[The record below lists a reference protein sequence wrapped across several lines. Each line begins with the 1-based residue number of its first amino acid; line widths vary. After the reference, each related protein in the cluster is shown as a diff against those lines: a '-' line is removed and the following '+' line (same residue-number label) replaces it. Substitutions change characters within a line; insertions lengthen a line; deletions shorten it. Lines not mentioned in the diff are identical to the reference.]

1 MHYFQHNIAD
11 YRKDTMHL
19 SLLEHGVYRQL
30 LDQYYLNEAPL
41 PLDQDRICRLINAK
55 SLEEKEAVFHVLQD
69 FFIKNDV
76 GYVHKR
82 CDLVINEYNKK
93 SLTASKSAKIRWEN
107 ANGMQTHSEPNANHK
122 PITINH
128 KPITN
133 IKPLSDFD
141 LFWMAY
147 PKKVGKE
154 AARKSWDKIKPDLKT
169 VLETLKWQKQSDQ
182 WFKNNGQYIPNPSTY
197 INQHRFLDQRNDNRE
212 AF

>member
-30 LDQYYLNEAPL
+30 LDQYYLQEGAL

-55 SLEEKEAVFHVLQD
+55 TLEEKEAVFHVLQD
-69 FFIKNDV
+69 FFIKNDA
-76 GYVHKR
+76 GYIHKR

-93 SLTASKSAKIRWEN
+93 SLTASKSAKIRWDN
-107 ANGMQTHSEPNANHK
+107 ANGMRTHSEPNANHK
-122 PITINH
+122 PLTINH
-128 KPITN
+128 KPLTN

-141 LFWMAY
+141 MFWIAY

-154 AARKSWDKIKPDLKT
+154 AARKAWAKANPELAL
-169 VLETLKWQKQSDQ
+169 VLNALEWQKVSPQ
-182 WFKNNGQYIPNPSTY
+182 WFKNNGQYIPNPSTW
-197 INQHRFLDQRNDNRE
+197 INQHRWEDEQSQEQTF
-212 AF
+212 

>member
-30 LDQYYLNEAPL
+30 LDQYYLQEGAL

-55 SLEEKEAVFHVLQD
+55 TLEEKEAVFHVLQD
-69 FFIKNDV
+69 FFIKNDA

-93 SLTASKSAKIRWEN
+93 SLTASKSAKIRWDN
-107 ANGMQTHSEPNANHK
+107 ANGMRTHSEPNANHK
-122 PITINH
+122 PLTINH
-128 KPITN
+128 KPLTN

-141 LFWMAY
+141 MFWIAY

-154 AARKSWDKIKPDLKT
+154 AARKAWAKA
-169 VLETLKWQKQSDQ
+169 
-182 WFKNNGQYIPNPSTY
+182 NPEQVRASRIAY
-197 INQHRFLDQRNDNRE
+197 EQRNADKVAE
-212 AF
+212 FTIVLKGSLL

>member
-30 LDQYYLNEAPL
+30 LDQYYLQEGAL

-55 SLEEKEAVFHVLQD
+55 TLEEKEAVFHVLQD
-69 FFIKNDV
+69 FFIKNDA

-93 SLTASKSAKIRWEN
+93 SLTASKSAKIRWDN
-107 ANGMQTHSEPNANHK
+107 ANGMRTHSEPNANHK
-122 PITINH
+122 PLTINH
-128 KPITN
+128 KPLTN

-141 LFWMAY
+141 MFWIAY

-154 AARKSWDKIKPDLKT
+154 AARKAWAKANPDLAM
-169 VLETLKWQKQSDQ
+169 VLNALEWQKVSPQ
-182 WFKNNGQYIPNPSTY
+182 WFKNNGQYIPNPSTW
-197 INQHRFLDQRNDNRE
+197 INQHRWEDEKQQEQTF
-212 AF
+212 

>member
-30 LDQYYLNEAPL
+30 LDQYYLQEGAL

-55 SLEEKEAVFHVLQD
+55 TLEEKEAVFHVLQD
-69 FFIKNDV
+69 FFIKNDA
-76 GYVHKR
+76 GYIHKR

-93 SLTASKSAKIRWEN
+93 SLTASKSAKIRWDN
-107 ANGMQTHSEPNANHK
+107 ANGMRTHSEPNANHK
-122 PITINH
+122 PLTINH
-128 KPITN
+128 KPLTN

-141 LFWMAY
+141 MFWIAY

-154 AARKSWDKIKPDLKT
+154 AARKAWAKANPELAL
-169 VLETLKWQKQSDQ
+169 VLNALEWQKVSPQ
-182 WFKNNGQYIPNPSTY
+182 WFKNNGQYIPNPSTW
-197 INQHRFLDQRNDNRE
+197 INQHRWEDEKQQEQTF
-212 AF
+212 

>member
-30 LDQYYLNEAPL
+30 LDQYYLQEGAL

-55 SLEEKEAVFHVLQD
+55 TLEEKEAVFHVLQD
-69 FFIKNDV
+69 FFIKNDA
-76 GYVHKR
+76 GYIHKR

-93 SLTASKSAKIRWEN
+93 SLTASKSAKIRWDN
-107 ANGMQTHSEPNANHK
+107 ANGMRTHSEPNANHK
-122 PITINH
+122 PLTINH
-128 KPITN
+128 KPLTN

-141 LFWMAY
+141 MFWIAY

-154 AARKSWDKIKPDLKT
+154 AARKAWAKANPELAM
-169 VLETLKWQKQSDQ
+169 VLNALEWQKVSPQ
-182 WFKNNGQYIPNPSTY
+182 WFKNNGQYIPNPSTW
-197 INQHRFLDQRNDNRE
+197 INQHRWEDEKQQEQTF
-212 AF
+212 

>member
-30 LDQYYLNEAPL
+30 LDQYYLQEGAL

-55 SLEEKEAVFHVLQD
+55 TLEEKEAVFHVLQD
-69 FFIKNDV
+69 FFIKNDA

-93 SLTASKSAKIRWEN
+93 SLTASKSAKIRWDN
-107 ANGMQTHSEPNANHK
+107 ANGMRTHSEPNANHK
-122 PITINH
+122 PLTINH
-128 KPITN
+128 KPLTN

-141 LFWMAY
+141 MFWIAY

-154 AARKSWDKIKPDLKT
+154 AARKAWAKANPELAM
-169 VLETLKWQKQSDQ
+169 VLNALEWQKVSPQ
-182 WFKNNGQYIPNPSTY
+182 WFKNNGQYIPNPSTW
-197 INQHRFLDQRNDNRE
+197 INQHRWEDEKQQEQTF
-212 AF
+212 

>member
-30 LDQYYLNEAPL
+30 LDQYYLQEGAL

-55 SLEEKEAVFHVLQD
+55 TLEEKEAVFHVLQD
-69 FFIKNDV
+69 FFIKNDA

-93 SLTASKSAKIRWEN
+93 SLTASKSAKIRWDN
-107 ANGMQTHSEPNANHK
+107 ANGMRTHSEPNANHK
-122 PITINH
+122 PLTINH
-128 KPITN
+128 KPLTN

-141 LFWMAY
+141 MFWIAY

-154 AARKSWDKIKPDLKT
+154 AARKAWAKANPELAM
-169 VLETLKWQKQSDQ
+169 VLNALEWQKISPQ
-182 WFKNNGQYIPNPSTY
+182 WFKNNGQYIPNPSTW
-197 INQHRFLDQRNDNRE
+197 INQHRWEDEKQQEQTF
-212 AF
+212 

>member
-30 LDQYYLNEAPL
+30 LDQYYLQEGAL

-55 SLEEKEAVFHVLQD
+55 TLEEKEAVFHVLQD
-69 FFIKNDV
+69 FFIKNDA

-93 SLTASKSAKIRWEN
+93 SLTASKSAKIRWDN
-107 ANGMQTHSEPNANHK
+107 ANGMRTHSEPNANHK
-122 PITINH
+122 PLTINH
-128 KPITN
+128 KPLTN

-141 LFWMAY
+141 MFWIAY

-154 AARKSWDKIKPDLKT
+154 AARKAWAKANPELAL
-169 VLETLKWQKQSDQ
+169 VLNALEWQKVSPQ
-182 WFKNNGQYIPNPSTY
+182 WFKTQYIPHPSTW
-197 INQHRFLDQRNDNRE
+197 INQHRWLDEKPEEQT
-212 AF
+212 F